1 MKEAR
6 RSRGKLDVWWYH
18 RREARC
24 SEGSSRTPHVG
35 LALLS
40 VLTAMLASTL
50 VNVVVAPAL
59 VRGLN
64 GYWPDLSYQRVSPGI
79 LSEASTMIGGFHRLG
94 DHVSLFFGG
103 LPGWCVAIGV
113 TTLLVLAG
121 RRRRGAARA
130 SIVSLFVA
138 GVVLVGLLALLL
150 ALMERRLSAL
160 SEVEEWQYFYYYIA
174 LTPWFVVRTLLC
186 LQWLAALGQR
196 VRAAVIVCLVV
207 MALGNLHS
215 LYRCGQRMWSFRTL
229 SAYADQMDRL
239 RSAPPEPMSPQQAR
253 QALARCGAEP
263 AYDRTLTNVSA
274 QGWCERYNLLYW
286 RILTRKL
293 RRP

>member
-1 MKEAR
+1 MAKPVIAVIDAGYDSYVYERDLFEQAGYVFKVFEGEHHDVQGKIAFAKEA
-6 RSRGKLDVWWYH
+6 
-18 RREARC
+18 
-24 SEGSSRTPHVG
+24 VG
-35 LALLS
+35 IMVRWTTMAEQTYPQFPQLKAILRYGVGFDNVDIPAAQGLGIRVANVQSYANHS
-40 VLTAMLASTL
+40 VS
-50 VNVVVAPAL
+50 
-59 VRGLN
+59 
-64 GYWPDLSYQRVSPGI
+64 
-79 LSEASTMIGGFHRLG
+79 
-94 DHVSLFFGG
+94 DH
-103 LPGWCVAIGV
+103 A
-113 TTLLVLAG
+113 
-121 RRRRGAARA
+121 
-130 SIVSLFVA
+130 
-138 GVVLVGLLALLL
+138 LALLL